1 MTRLFIVGWV
11 CVREFLA
18 VSIALNIFSNVKV
31 DDSEITTGTDNKK
44 H

>member
-1 MTRLFIVGWV
+1 M
-11 CVREFLA
+11 CEFLA
-18 VSIALNIFSNVKV
+18 VSIVLNIFSNVKV